1 MMKWRRQSAMM
12 LALSAAP
19 GGPYLLK
26 TVHAQ
31 SLGLARPG
39 HHRRWSSEW
48 FHHEVFYR
56 VYPVDGKLR
65 IKACSAAIDVESW
78 AVEEATLANV
88 LKLRLLPHVRIRLH
102 RLAGLFELLFR
113 SYVFSAYGLTNLGT
127 GLGWICLLELLELRD
142 CSNELGIILWLR
154 QKERRSGEYTI
165 FQENY

>member
-26 TVHAQ
+26 TVPQ

-48 FHHEVFYR
+48 FHHEVRYR

-65 IKACSAAIDVESW
+65 IKACSSAIDVESW

-88 LKLRLLPHVRIRLH
+88 LKLRLLPHVRVRLH
-102 RLAGLFELLFR
+102 RLAGLFELLSR
-113 SYVFSAYGLTNLGT
+113 SYIFQRIRTDGSGH
-127 GLGWICLLELLELRD
+127 GLGMDLP
-142 CSNELGIILWLR
+142 S
-154 QKERRSGEYTI
+154 
-165 FQENY
+165 